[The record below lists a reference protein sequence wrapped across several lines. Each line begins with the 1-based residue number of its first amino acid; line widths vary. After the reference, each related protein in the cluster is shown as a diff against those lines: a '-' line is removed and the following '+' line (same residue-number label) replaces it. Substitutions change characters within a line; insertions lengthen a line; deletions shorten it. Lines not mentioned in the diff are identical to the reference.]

1 MNFIKNLQG
10 LDRRYVFVFIAVAII
25 MPLVFPFN
33 AKTYTTTP
41 VENLYQLI
49 DSYSPYVR
57 ADDLNSDGVISDA
70 EVDAFKLDRAIFIDF
85 YHDASTMPELFP
97 MEVAV
102 MRHCIYRRVPFFTF
116 TIMPTAVPLIEEA
129 LAVVTEDIGKDEKYG
144 RVIERGKDYINIGY
158 KPASLYLPILLGMGD
173 DIAAAVETDSDGNR
187 VENLPMYRNTA
198 IRNYTQMN
206 LVYETSGSDIG
217 LSWMVYA
224 RSRFGVN
231 VGVGLTAVMAADQY
245 PYLQSGQCAGMTAG
259 LKGAAEY
266 ENLVDMFAMNNITFS
281 KGQLDNPTPEMEA
294 NLDITSDTVPSSFK
308 MARLGM
314 NAQSV
319 AHILIILFIILGNIG
334 YFLEKRNKNKNL

>member
-25 MPLVFPFN
+25 IPLAFPF
-33 AKTYTTTP
+33 KSVTYTTSP
-41 VENLYQLI
+41 VESLYQII

-57 ADDLNSDGVISDA
+57 ADDLNNDGIISDE
-70 EVDAFKLDRAIFIDF
+70 EVDAFKLDRAIFIDV
-85 YHDASTMPELFP
+85 YHDAATMPELFP

-102 MRHCIYRRVPFFTF
+102 MRHCIYRKVPFFTF
-116 TIMPTAVPLIEEA
+116 TILATAVPLIEEA
-129 LAVVTEDIGKDEKYG
+129 LSVVTDEIEKTG
-144 RVIERGKDYINIGY
+144 RIIERGKDYINIGY
-158 KPASLYLPILLGMGD
+158 KPAALYLPILLGMGD

-187 VENLPMYRNTA
+187 IENLPMYRDTA

-206 LVYETSGSDIG
+206 LVYETSGNDQG
-217 LSWMVYA
+217 GSWMIYA
-224 RSRFGVN
+224 RPRFGVN

-245 PYLQSGQCAGMTAG
+245 PYIQSGQCIGMTAG

-266 ENLVDMFAMNNITFS
+266 EKLVDMFAMNNITFS
-281 KGQLDNPTPEMEA
+281 KGQLDNPTEEMLA
-294 NLDITSDTVPSSFK
+294 NLDITTDNVPKAFK

-319 AHILIILFIILGNIG
+319 AHILIIVFIILGNIG
-334 YFLEKRNKNKNL
+334 YFIEKRNQNKNL

>member
-10 LDRRYVFVFIAVAII
+10 LYRRYVFVFIAVAII
-25 MPLVFPFN
+25 IPLAFPF
-33 AKTYTTTP
+33 KSVTYTTSP
-41 VENLYQLI
+41 VESLYQII

-57 ADDLNSDGVISDA
+57 ADDLNNDGIISDE
-70 EVDAFKLDRAIFIDF
+70 EVDAFKLDRAIFIDV
-85 YHDASTMPELFP
+85 YHDAATMPELFP

-102 MRHCIYRRVPFFTF
+102 MRHCIYRRVPFYTF
-116 TIMPTAVPLIEEA
+116 TILATAVPLIEEA
-129 LAVVTEDIGKDEKYG
+129 LSVVTEEIEKTG

-158 KPASLYLPILLGMGD
+158 KPAALYLPILLGMGD

-187 VENLPMYRNTA
+187 IENLPMYRDTA

-206 LVYETSGSDIG
+206 LVYETSGNDQG
-217 LSWMVYA
+217 LSWMIYA
-224 RSRFGVN
+224 RPRFGVN

-245 PYLQSGQCAGMTAG
+245 PYIQSGQCVGMTAG

-266 ENLVDMFAMNNITFS
+266 EKLVDMFAMNNITFS
-281 KGQLDNPTPEMEA
+281 KGQLDNPTEEMLA
-294 NLDITSDTVPSSFK
+294 NLDITTDRVPTSFK

-319 AHILIILFIILGNIG
+319 AHILIIVFIILGNIG
-334 YFLEKRNKNKNL
+334 YFLEKRNQNKNL

>member
-25 MPLVFPFN
+25 MPLIFPFN
-33 AKTYTTTP
+33 SVTYTTTP

-57 ADDLNSDGVISDA
+57 ADDLNEDGIISED
-70 EVDAFKLDRAIFIDF
+70 EVDAFKQDRAIFMDF

-102 MRHCIYRRVPFFTF
+102 MRHCIYRKVPFFTF
-116 TIMPTAVPLIEEA
+116 TIMEIAAPIIEEA
-129 LAVVTEDIGKDEKYG
+129 LSVVTDEIQKTG

-158 KPASLYLPILLGMGD
+158 KPAALYLPILLGMGD
-173 DIAAAVETDSDGNR
+173 DIAAAVETDTDGNR
-187 VENLPMYRNTA
+187 IENLPMYRDTA

-206 LVYETSGSDIG
+206 LVYETSGSDQG

-281 KGQLDNPTPEMEA
+281 KGQLDNPTEKMLA
-294 NLDITSDTVPSSFK
+294 NLDITKDTVPSKFK

-319 AHILIILFIILGNIG
+319 AHILIIIFIILGNIG
-334 YFLEKRNKNKNL
+334 YFLEKKKLNKNL

>member
-10 LDRRYVFVFIAVAII
+10 LDRRYVFIFIAVAII
-25 MPLVFPFN
+25 IPLAFPF
-33 AKTYTTTP
+33 KSVTYTTSP
-41 VENLYQLI
+41 VESLYQII

-57 ADDLNSDGVISDA
+57 ADDLNNDGDISDE
-70 EVDAFKLDRAIFIDF
+70 EVDAFKLDRAIFIDV
-85 YHDASTMPELFP
+85 YHDAATMPELFP

-102 MRHCIYRRVPFFTF
+102 MRHCIYRRVPFYTF
-116 TIMPTAVPLIEEA
+116 TIMATAAPLIEEA
-129 LAVVTEDIGKDEKYG
+129 LSVVTEEIEKTG

-158 KPASLYLPILLGMGD
+158 KPAALYLPILLGMGD
-173 DIAAAVETDSDGNR
+173 DIAAAVETDADGNR
-187 VENLPMYRNTA
+187 IENLPMYRDTA

-206 LVYETSGSDIG
+206 LVYETSGADQG

-224 RSRFGVN
+224 RPRFGVN

-245 PYLQSGQCAGMTAG
+245 PYIQSGQCVGMTAG

-266 ENLVDMFAMNNITFS
+266 EKLVDMFAMNNITFS
-281 KGQLDNPTPEMEA
+281 KGQLDNPTEEMLA
-294 NLDITSDTVPSSFK
+294 NLDITTDRVPTSFK

-319 AHILIILFIILGNIG
+319 AHILIIVFIILGNIG
-334 YFLEKRNKNKNL
+334 YFLEKRNQNKNL

>member
-1 MNFIKNLQG
+1 MNFIKNLQS
-10 LDRRYVFVFIAVAII
+10 LDRRYVFIFIAVAII
-25 MPLVFPFN
+25 MPLIFPFN
-33 AKTYTTTP
+33 AMTYTTTP

-57 ADDLNSDGVISDA
+57 ADDLDGDGIISEEEA
-70 EVDAFKLDRAIFIDF
+70 LAFRLDRAIFIDV
-85 YHDASTMPELFP
+85 YHDAATMPELFP

-116 TIMPTAVPLIEEA
+116 TLLPSAVPLIEEA
-129 LAVVTEDIGKDEKYG
+129 LSVVTEEIQKTG
-144 RVIERGKDYINIGY
+144 RVIERGKDYVNIGY
-158 KPASLYLPILLGMGD
+158 KPAAIYLPILLGMGD

-187 VENLPMYRNTA
+187 IENLPMYRDTA

-206 LVYETSGSDIG
+206 LVYETSGSDTG

-224 RSRFGVN
+224 RPRFGVN
-231 VGVGLTAVMAADQY
+231 VAVGLTAVMAADQY
-245 PYLQSGQCAGMTAG
+245 PYLQSGQCVGMTAG

-281 KGQLDNPTPEMEA
+281 KGQLDNPTEQMLA

-319 AHILIILFIILGNIG
+319 AHILIIFFIILGNVG
-334 YFLEKRNKNKNL
+334 YFLEKRKQNKVL

>member
-10 LDRRYVFVFIAVAII
+10 LDRRYVFIFIAVAII
-25 MPLVFPFN
+25 MPLIFPFN
-33 AKTYTTTP
+33 SVTYTTTP

-57 ADDLNSDGVISDA
+57 ADDLDGDGVISDE
-70 EVDAFKLDRAIFIDF
+70 EVEAFTLDRAMFFDF
-85 YHDASTMPELFP
+85 YHDAATMPELFP

-102 MRHCIYRRVPFFTF
+102 MRHCIYRRVPFYTF
-116 TIMPTAVPLIEEA
+116 TILASAVPLIEEA
-129 LAVVTEDIGKDEKYG
+129 LSVVSEEIQKTG

-187 VENLPMYRNTA
+187 IENLPMYRDTA

-206 LVYETSGSDIG
+206 LVYETSGNDTG
-217 LSWMVYA
+217 LSWMIYA
-224 RSRFGVN
+224 RPRFGVN
-231 VGVGLTAVMAADQY
+231 VAVGLTAVMAADQY
-245 PYLQSGQCAGMTAG
+245 PYLQSGQCVGMTAG

-266 ENLVDMFAMNNITFS
+266 EHLVDMFAMNNITFS
-281 KGQLDNPTPEMEA
+281 KGQLDNPTPEMLA
-294 NLDITSDTVPSSFK
+294 NLDITSDTVPSAFK

-319 AHILIILFIILGNIG
+319 AHILIIFFIVLGNIG
-334 YFLEKRNKNKNL
+334 YFLEKRKQNKNL